1 MPSQEDFAKPPGKGH
16 KWRVTWQCEQL
27 VDESSCQLEQ
37 RSYFEIPY
45 RDLLWRYHIT
55 LCTDSPAQG
64 SCTTAST
71 ENLSVRSFARFLQRS
86 SQKELAESNLVS
98 LLPETTLNEHHAF
111 TTRDTLVLLACSHWW
126 FGVLSTFSFRILTTH
141 GLGSLAGFFHFH
153 FHVDFGFHFLALFFS
168 FYVSFGFWFSFFL
181 RLHVHLV
188 SRVHFLVNCLL
199 VLFFSFICSC
209 CQTCSFFIWLLD
221 LCFLFIVL
229 VLRYSILCLFA
240 VCVYNSI
247 QIVSFAKS
255 TASFFQDIL
264 DEEQSAHC

>member
-168 FYVSFGFWFSFFL
+168 FYVSFGFWFSFFFGVCMFISSAVFIFL
-181 RLHVHLV
+181 STVFWFYFFHLYVHAVKHVH
-188 SRVHFLVNCLL
+188 
-199 VLFFSFICSC
+199 FSFGFWICVSC
-209 CQTCSFFIWLLD
+209 SL
-221 LCFLFIVL
+221 
-229 VLRYSILCLFA
+229 S
-240 VCVYNSI
+240 
-247 QIVSFAKS
+247 
-255 TASFFQDIL
+255 
-264 DEEQSAHC
+264 